1 MMAVR
6 QILIFL
12 LTISSLISFAQT
24 QKLSGKVLNEKNE
37 ALPGVTIIATG
48 AASTTSD
55 VDGNFSLS
63 LSPGKKYELIFSAVG
78 YAAKT
83 IADVELVAGKVNEL
97 NIVMVIAAKDLGAV
111 TVTSRSNAR
120 RETVNSLIQYQKNT
134 NTVAS
139 VISAEAIRRSPDKNT
154 GEVLKKIPGTSI
166 QEGKYL
172 IVRGLADRYNQA
184 MLNGVLLGTTEPDR
198 KTFSFDIFP
207 SSMIDNIIINKAFV
221 PELPG
226 EWAGGLVQVNTRDLP
241 ANNFLNVQ
249 IGTGFNSQTIGK
261 DFYTSKGGN
270 LDWLGFDDGT
280 RGLPDGFP
288 TAKKFTALPKSEQI
302 VYGKKLENNWTSNL
316 NKNKFIPALNSS
328 FQISGGLNSNIGRNK
343 LGGIVALT
351 YSRSIR
357 NLQFNNSIYN
367 INEIDRG
374 DQKYE
379 ATPSFAYSN
388 NRYSQDVL
396 WGALGNVTLQM
407 GANTKIS
414 FKNIININ
422 ASDYVTKRTGK
433 DYEGVSG
440 NTGDNVRASEIAFR
454 SNTFFNT
461 QLTGDHNLPKQVMK
475 VHWYGSFGIL
485 DQYIPDQRRIQYS
498 QNGNDPSSPY
508 YLDVSASATSQKS
521 GSRYYGFLNDYL
533 YTAGGDAAKTF
544 KVGERTQTLKG
555 GYLFQVKDRL
565 FDAKPFAIYIP
576 TGNNTTLRQLPEE
589 QVFSPENFGSGNDSK
604 FSFNQ
609 LSGSQYRYLANSI
622 LNAGFLQADN
632 QIGSKLRA
640 VWGVRVENFDQ
651 VIGSMDA
658 KDPRHVHTEVRDY
671 LPALNLTY
679 KLNNLTNIRLTGSQ
693 TVIRPEFR
701 ELSDFAFFDFE
712 LGATVTGIKTLVRT
726 KVTNADLRYEIYPK
740 AGELFT
746 LGVFYK
752 KFKNPIELY
761 FNQTG
766 AGSSS
771 TFNYINAEEATSYGA
786 EVELR
791 KKLDFSEALKNFTFQ
806 TNLSY
811 IYNRV
816 KWEQAK
822 LDRPMQGQSPYVIN
836 GSLQYDIEK
845 SGLTT
850 TLLFNQIGRRILYVG
865 NSDIPPVWE
874 APRPLLDFQIAKKVL
889 AGKGE
894 VKLNVTDIFNRRAYY
909 YHDLNDDTNFS
920 KTGKDAIAI
929 NRKYGTNFNLSFSYN
944 IK

>member
-1 MMAVR
+1 
-6 QILIFL
+6 
-12 LTISSLISFAQT
+12 
-24 QKLSGKVLNEKNE
+24 
-37 ALPGVTIIATG
+37 
-48 AASTTSD
+48 
-55 VDGNFSLS
+55 
-63 LSPGKKYELIFSAVG
+63 
-78 YAAKT
+78 
-83 IADVELVAGKVNEL
+83 
-97 NIVMVIAAKDLGAV
+97 
-111 TVTSRSNAR
+111 
-120 RETVNSLIQYQKNT
+120 
-134 NTVAS
+134 
-139 VISAEAIRRSPDKNT
+139 
-154 GEVLKKIPGTSI
+154 
-166 QEGKYL
+166 
-172 IVRGLADRYNQA
+172 
-184 MLNGVLLGTTEPDR
+184 
-198 KTFSFDIFP
+198 
-207 SSMIDNIIINKAFV
+207 
-221 PELPG
+221 
-226 EWAGGLVQVNTRDLP
+226 
-241 ANNFLNVQ
+241 
-249 IGTGFNSQTIGK
+249 
-261 DFYTSKGGN
+261 
-270 LDWLGFDDGT
+270 
-280 RGLPDGFP
+280 
-288 TAKKFTALPKSEQI
+288 
-302 VYGKKLENNWTSNL
+302 
-316 NKNKFIPALNSS
+316 
-328 FQISGGLNSNIGRNK
+328 
-343 LGGIVALT
+343 
-351 YSRSIR
+351 
-357 NLQFNNSIYN
+357 
-367 INEIDRG
+367 
-374 DQKYE
+374 
-379 ATPSFAYSN
+379 
-388 NRYSQDVL
+388 
-396 WGALGNVTLQM
+396 
-407 GANTKIS
+407 
-414 FKNIININ
+414 
-422 ASDYVTKRTGK
+422 
-433 DYEGVSG
+433 
-440 NTGDNVRASEIAFR
+440 
-454 SNTFFNT
+454 
-461 QLTGDHNLPKQVMK
+461 
-475 VHWYGSFGIL
+475 
-485 DQYIPDQRRIQYS
+485 
-498 QNGNDPSSPY
+498 
-508 YLDVSASATSQKS
+508 
-521 GSRYYGFLNDYL
+521 
-533 YTAGGDAAKTF
+533 
-544 KVGERTQTLKG
+544 
-555 GYLFQVKDRL
+555 LFQVKDRL

-576 TGNNTTLRQLPEE
+576 TGNNTALRQLPED
-589 QVFSPENFGSGNDSK
+589 QVFALENFGNGNDHK

-632 QIGSKLRA
+632 QIGNKLRA

-786 EVELR
+786 EVEMR

-836 GSLQYDIEK
+836 GSLQYDVEK

-929 NRKYGTNFNLSFSYN
+929 NRKYGTNFNLSFSYT